1 LGTYRIR
8 ATTALGGQRS
18 IPPSVAHSRCRADS
32 PPPSPASAL
41 RAALPPSPAPALRA
55 ALTPNPA
62 PALRERGVLVSRLGI
77 VDRRRRR
84 IATAT
89 LTSPLP
95 LLVEERKGARGKA
108 RRHPPP
114 SSPAT
119 YDHGTT
125 SADLDQVRG
134 HPSPAAYDHGTT
146 SADLGQAR
154 GHPPPSSPAAY
165 DHGTTSADLGQ
176 VRGHP
181 PPSSPAARE
190 RKGVGGKVRAT
201 RRARQYWPCNR
212 CTPVPARRG
221 AAYGTRHRS
230 SDHYG
235 DVMVK
240 PHQPPRFLI
249 TL

>member
-41 RAALPPSPAPALRA
+41 RAALPPSPAPAAQA
-55 ALTPNPA
+55 ALTPNPS

-125 SADLDQVRG
+125 SADLGQVR
-134 HPSPAAYDHGTT
+134 
-146 SADLGQAR
+146 R
-154 GHPPPSSPAAY
+154 HPPPSSPAAY
-165 DHGTTSADLGQ
+165 DHGTTSADLGEA
-176 VRGHP
+176 RRHP

-201 RRARQYWPCNR
+201 RLAQQYWPCNR

>member
-1 LGTYRIR
+1 M
-8 ATTALGGQRS
+8 
-18 IPPSVAHSRCRADS
+18 
-32 PPPSPASAL
+32 
-41 RAALPPSPAPALRA
+41 
-55 ALTPNPA
+55 
-62 PALRERGVLVSRLGI
+62 LVSRLGI

-114 SSPAT
+114 SSPA
-119 YDHGTT
+119 
-125 SADLDQVRG
+125 
-134 HPSPAAYDHGTT
+134 AYDHGTT
-146 SADLGQAR
+146 SADLGQVR
-154 GHPPPSSPAAY
+154 RHPPPSSPAAY
-165 DHGTTSADLGQ
+165 DHGTTSADLGEA
-176 VRGHP
+176 RRHP

-201 RRARQYWPCNR
+201 RRAQQYWPCNR
-212 CTPVPARRG
+212 CTPVPGRRG